1 MKTQTKILIIA
12 ILALTIQG
20 FSQQAVS
27 TSGGTVSGA
36 SGSFSCTLGQVFY
49 GYSKNAS
56 YSLTA
61 GVQQT
66 YGQAPPAVIS
76 PLHYCKGALA
86 PALTATASPGYSLKW
101 YTTATS
107 QAALSAAPT
116 PSTSQ
121 LVTRTYYVAQVYPG
135 GVESPR
141 AALQVIID
149 PLPTTP
155 AALVLT
161 EGSNSIT
168 KVGPYIGTN
177 TSLTLSTFAS
187 NATSFD
193 WILPKGV
200 VVTSAVNSSTTD
212 ANGVTTANA
221 SGSITINFSGVTT
234 GLGTLFIGV
243 KSVGNCGI
251 STERKIALTRALPVT
266 PGIIS
271 TTNSNVCFGIVGTAN
286 KVTYSIDPVAGAF
299 DQGYIWTVPTGATI
313 ETPVANA
320 LTMTYGTEIEVSYN
334 SSFVSG
340 AISVKASNGVGVS
353 KTKTLSVVRR
363 VPAAIASITGPITFC
378 ANETA
383 TITVPS
389 VAGVSYSWSATNGT
403 NVTAQGTSVTASFA
417 NTSTISAYTSV
428 TVSQNNGCGY
438 GPSKK
443 LTLKRGSCT
452 TAKIAPQ
459 AEKPTELF
467 TAVAYPNP
475 TSTNFELTTNTE
487 KAFEVKAYDLLGRLI
502 EKQHTQEATLKIGAN
517 YQSGTYILKVSQGE
531 NQKTL
536 QVIKK

>member
-1 MKTQTKILIIA
+1 MKKLVLLLILMQS
-12 ILALTIQG
+12 LLG

-27 TSGGTVSGA
+27 ASGGTVSGA
-36 SGSFSCTLGQVFY
+36 SGSFSCTVGQVFY

-66 YGQAPPAVIS
+66 YGQAPPTVIS
-76 PLHYCKGALA
+76 PLHYCKGAVA

-116 PSTSQ
+116 PPTSQ
-121 LVTRTYYVAQVYPG
+121 LVTRNYYVSQVYPG

-168 KVGPYIGTN
+168 KVGPYIGT
-177 TSLTLSTFAS
+177 TTALTLSTFAS

-193 WILPKGV
+193 WTLPKGV
-200 VVTSAVNSSTTD
+200 VVTSAVNTSTTD
-212 ANGVTTANA
+212 VDGVTTANA
-221 SGSITINFSGVTT
+221 PGSITINFSGVSP

-251 STERKIALTRALPVT
+251 SNERKIALTRVLPRA
-266 PGIIS
+266 PGTIS
-271 TTNSNVCFGIVGTAN
+271 TTHANVCFGIVGTTN
-286 KVTYSIDPVAGAF
+286 KVTYSIDPVGGAF
-299 DQGYIWTVPTGATI
+299 ADGYIWTVPTGATI

-320 LTMTYGTEIEVSYN
+320 LTMTYGTEIEVSY
-334 SSFVSG
+334 STDFVSG
-340 AISVKASNGVGVS
+340 AVSVKASNGVGIS
-353 KTKTLSVVRR
+353 KTRNLSVVRR
-363 VPAAIASITGPITFC
+363 VPTAIASITGPITFC

-389 VAGVSYSWSATNGT
+389 VAGVTYSWSATNGT
-403 NVTAQGTSVTASFA
+403 NVTTQGTSVTASFA

-438 GPSKK
+438 GASKK
-443 LTLKRGSCT
+443 LTLKRGSCAT
-452 TAKIAPQ
+452 VRIASQ

-467 TAVAYPNP
+467 TAMAYPNP
-475 TSTNFELTTNTE
+475 SSTEFEVTTNTE

-502 EKQHTQEATLKIGAN
+502 EKQHTQEATLKIGVN
-517 YQSGTYILKVSQGE
+517 YQSGTYILRVSQGE
-531 NQKTL
+531 NQQTL